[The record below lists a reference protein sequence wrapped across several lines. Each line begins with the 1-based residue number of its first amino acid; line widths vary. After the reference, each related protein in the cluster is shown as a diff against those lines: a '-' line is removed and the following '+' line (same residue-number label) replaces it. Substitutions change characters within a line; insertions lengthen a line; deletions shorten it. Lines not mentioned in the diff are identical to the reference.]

1 MLSSNRQSKTS
12 SPAASANGDLQVIVT
27 WLRSLSSTEIRELRE
42 ALANHD
48 DEKLA
53 HFDTRFQSCLERC
66 R

>member
-1 MLSSNRQSKTS
+1 MLSTNRQSKTS
-12 SPAASANGDLQVIVT
+12 SPAASANGDLEVIVM
-27 WLRSLSSTEIRELRE
+27 WLRSLTSAEIRELRE

-53 HFDTRFQSCLERC
+53 RFDTRFQSCLERC